1 MRKLFRTSRFLRAEP
16 TPIIGT
22 SKFPARESALEC
34 LEKSFEEALRAEGE
48 IEIYLDRDEFAA
60 MFPQTAAK
68 LPAIQIAQIL
78 ATTRLTG
85 MVCPGMRSIFHD
97 LDLVFQPNAEPLA
110 LRYRNQQYDP
120 RFSIVRLAVQ
130 GYGVQGTLAAFFDPA
145 PVSQPPMAEVA
156 KAVQS
161 GEFRR
166 QKALVIGGSRGLGE
180 LTAKIIAAGGG
191 AVRLTYHYGKDD
203 AARVLAELRST
214 GADADGF
221 AWDVLEPDPKSLAEA
236 LENWTPSHLYYFA
249 SPHFAPSP
257 RGCPFSNDKFDRLR
271 RYYVYG
277 LRTSLDALRQSSGGG
292 LHLFYPS
299 TVLLDSESAGWEEFI
314 AAKTEGEKLCRALQ
328 EESMIEDLH
337 APRLPWMPTDPTVG
351 LRSMKLTNALEA
363 ILPEIRAINRFDV
376 PAFPPIAI

>member
-1 MRKLFRTSRFLRAEP
+1 
-16 TPIIGT
+16 
-22 SKFPARESALEC
+22 

-48 IEIYLDRDEFAA
+48 IELYLDRDEFAA

-145 PVSQPPMAEVA
+145 PVNQASMAEVA
-156 KAVQS
+156 KAVHP

-191 AVRLTYHYGKDD
+191 AVRLTYHQGKDD
-203 AARVLAELRST
+203 ASRVLAELRSG

-221 AWDVLEPDPKSLAEA
+221 AWDVLEPDPKSFVEA
-236 LENWTPSHLYYFA
+236 LANWTPSHLYYFA
-249 SPHFAPSP
+249 SPHLAPSP
-257 RGCPFSNDKFDRLR
+257 KGCPFSNDKFDRLR
-271 RYYVYG
+271 RYYVHG
-277 LRTSLDALRQSSGGG
+277 LRSSLDALQKSLGVR

-299 TVLLDSESAGWEEFI
+299 TALLDSESAGWEEFA
-314 AAKTEGEKLCRALQ
+314 AAKAEGDKMCHTLQ
-328 EESMIEDLH
+328 EESIIDGLH
-337 APRLPWMPTDPTVG
+337 APRLPWLPTDQTVG
-351 LRSMKLTNALEA
+351 LRSIKLANAQNA
-363 ILPEIRAINRFDV
+363 ILPEIRTFNRFDV
-376 PAFPPIAI
+376 PAFPPIVI